1 MFCVT
6 KNIQIIVFRNDEDVF
21 DRLIIA
27 FILSVAIKNYCF
39 FFDIPLLSFLDIDT
53 FPKKSSSVFYFMHRI
68 NCYWFQPNRVIFM
81 FFATYLL
88 IYINLSQ
95 YIFSLLM
102 VIFQVSKEC
111 SMIHANQRIDI
122 FKEQVKKTKV
132 LQYPEFH
139 VTNLQLNKLHK
150 IQVSVTVSVML
161 FLMTL
166 WD

>member
-1 MFCVT
+1 MMKT
-6 KNIQIIVFRNDEDVF
+6 Y
-21 DRLIIA
+21 LID
-27 FILSVAIKNYCF
+27 SS
-39 FFDIPLLSFLDIDT
+39 LLSFFLLLSRIT
-53 FPKKSSSVFYFMHRI
+53 VFSLIYLFFLFLI
-68 NCYWFQPNRVIFM
+68 LTLFQKVIFSFLFYAQNQLLLVPTKQSYFM

-166 WD
+166 LD